1 MALIARGDRPDVQL
15 SAIQSGTVNLIIA
28 TSSKTPVE
36 YVLNEAKKF
45 DIPVVV
51 VNDSTMDI
59 IDKLSDFI
67 EDFDF
72 DSMEKVNYAN
82 NVLIDNIN
90 FDLLFEIF
98 SMPITK

>member
-1 MALIARGDRPDVQL
+1 
-15 SAIQSGTVNLIIA
+15 
-28 TSSKTPVE
+28 
-36 YVLNEAKKF
+36 
-45 DIPVVV
+45 
-51 VNDSTMDI
+51 MDI
-59 IDKLSDFI
+59 VDKLSDFI

-82 NVLIDNIN
+82 NVLVDNIN

>member
-1 MALIARGDRPDVQL
+1 M
-15 SAIQSGTVNLIIA
+15 
-28 TSSKTPVE
+28 
-36 YVLNEAKKF
+36 
-45 DIPVVV
+45 
-51 VNDSTMDI
+51 MDI